1 MTDNGNSIN
10 TNTAKYFKTDVDDV
24 DEDDDDDDCGDN
36 VGDADGALTSVIVS
50 VSVADTPLNTDDDN
64 PADEAAT

>member
-1 MTDNGNSIN
+1 MIDNGNIIN
-10 TNTAKYFKTDVDDV
+10 TNTAKYFKIDV
-24 DEDDDDDDCGDN
+24 DEDDDDDCGDN
-36 VGDADGALTSVIVS
+36 VGDAVGALTSVIVS

>member
-24 DEDDDDDDCGDN
+24 DDEDDDCGDN